1 MHLFYLQTHP
11 FIDNSFV
18 REFAFSAYRNLLPLI
33 STDKS
38 TKTFSFMQ
46 KILRFYLI
54 FSGEGERIGERY
66 AGWHPAEWT
75 MLCRS
80 EDRCHRVRQ

>member
-1 MHLFYLQTHP
+1 
-11 FIDNSFV
+11 
-18 REFAFSAYRNLLPLI
+18 
-33 STDKS
+33 
-38 TKTFSFMQ
+38 MQ
-46 KILRFYLI
+46 KFLQFYLI

-66 AGWHPAEWT
+66 AGWYPAEWT